1 MPPERIV
8 MDKIVIDLT
17 PSWVG
22 VVKCLM
28 AVVETHAKES
38 FFKDG
43 ANKLIRA
50 EMLKCA
56 GVADEHVKQQKPIKE
71 MPNVIK

>member
-1 MPPERIV
+1 
-8 MDKIVIDLT
+8 
-17 PSWVG
+17 
-22 VVKCLM
+22 M

-50 EMLKCA
+50 EMIKCA
-56 GVADEHVKQQKPIKE
+56 QVADEHVKQQKERKD
-71 MPNVIK
+71 K

>member
-1 MPPERIV
+1 
-8 MDKIVIDLT
+8 MDRIVIDLT

-50 EMLKCA
+50 EMIKCA
-56 GVADEHVKQQKPIKE
+56 QVADEHVKQQKPTKE
-71 MPNVIK
+71 TTMTNRM

>member
-1 MPPERIV
+1 MAPRRET
-8 MDKIVIDLT
+8 MDRIVIDLT

-50 EMLKCA
+50 EMIKCA
-56 GVADEHVKQQKPIKE
+56 QVADEHVKQQKERKD
-71 MPNVIK
+71 K